1 MLVNKMAKKYDMVYR
16 DLLEQINR
24 GELTAGAKLPSEN
37 ELVERYEVSRQT
49 IRQALKLL
57 EDDGCVS
64 KVRGSGS
71 FVQKTLTKI
80 DSNCVAV
87 ITYDI
92 AASVFPA
99 VLSKIEQT
107 LFNSG
112 YSTMLFSTL
121 GSPARER
128 QILQQLCANPVNGII
143 LYATESAF
151 NSLNLD
157 LILKLQGMGTRFVFM
172 DNRYPDEAL
181 RQIPCVSMDDYES
194 AYQVTAELISSG
206 AKSIGGIFTCM
217 AYQLLHR
224 FLGVRK
230 AMTDLGMDY
239 DRRNFLMC
247 DDNSEESVRQH
258 IEAQLP
264 GLLDKEAV
272 ICASGV
278 YAALLSDCIRRHG
291 SGNIK
296 TMVSFDDVDLP
307 SMEGIRVIKLK
318 HAGEK
323 IGVTC
328 AQKIVNLIQGSPE
341 CDECF
346 PWETNEGK
354 QYPA

>member
-1 MLVNKMAKKYDMVYR
+1 
-16 DLLEQINR
+16 
-24 GELTAGAKLPSEN
+24 
-37 ELVERYEVSRQT
+37 
-49 IRQALKLL
+49 
-57 EDDGCVS
+57 
-64 KVRGSGS
+64 
-71 FVQKTLTKI
+71 
-80 DSNCVAV
+80 
-87 ITYDI
+87 
-92 AASVFPA
+92 
-99 VLSKIEQT
+99 
-107 LFNSG
+107 
-112 YSTMLFSTL
+112 
-121 GSPARER
+121 
-128 QILQQLCANPVNGII
+128 
-143 LYATESAF
+143 
-151 NSLNLD
+151 
-157 LILKLQGMGTRFVFM
+157 M

-181 RQIPCVSMDDYES
+181 RQIPCVSMDDYEG

>member
-1 MLVNKMAKKYDMVYR
+1 MLVNKMAKKYDIVYR
-16 DLLEQINR
+16 DLLERINR
-24 GELTAGAKLPSEN
+24 DELTAGSKLPSEN
-37 ELVERYEVSRQT
+37 ELVALYEVSRQT
-49 IRQALKLL
+49 IRQSLKLL
-57 EDDGCVS
+57 EEDGCVS
-64 KVRGSGS
+64 KVRGSGT
-71 FVQKTLTKI
+71 FVQKTISKI
-80 DSNCVAV
+80 DSRCVAV

-92 AASVFPA
+92 VASVFPA

-121 GSPARER
+121 GSISRER
-128 QILQQLCANPVNGII
+128 QILQQLCANPVSGII
-143 LYATESAF
+143 LYATESSF
-151 NSLNLD
+151 DSLNID
-157 LILKLQGMGTRFVFM
+157 LILKLQGMGTRFIFM

-181 RQIPCVSMDDYES
+181 RQIPCVSMDDYQG
-194 AYQVTAELISSG
+194 AYQVTAELISG
-206 AKSIGGIFTCM
+206 GVKSIGGIFTCM

-230 AMTDLGMDY
+230 AMTELGMVY

-258 IEAQLP
+258 IEVQLP
-264 GLLDKEAV
+264 SLLEKEAV

-278 YAALLSDCIRRHG
+278 YAVFLSDCIRRHG

-307 SMEGIRVIKLK
+307 PMEGIRVVKLK

-323 IGVTC
+323 IGVSC
-328 AQKIVNLIQGSPE
+328 AQKIVNLIQGIPE